1 MAKYIQEIRHRICNK
16 YNKVCARNM
25 TNYMQEIYQGICDLL
40 SRIPNIWLFMRR
52 FQVSSYLKAA
62 QHQIDLPTLSYLSEK
77 DS

>member
-52 FQVSSYLKAA
+52 IQVSSYLKAA